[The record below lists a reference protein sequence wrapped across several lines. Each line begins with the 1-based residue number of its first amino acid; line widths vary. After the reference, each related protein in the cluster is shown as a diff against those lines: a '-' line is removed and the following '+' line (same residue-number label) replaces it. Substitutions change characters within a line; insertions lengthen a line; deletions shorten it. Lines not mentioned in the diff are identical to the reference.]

1 MSEQY
6 DSGEESNPM
15 SSINWWLDFF
25 ADAGIPPNSAA
36 EYAVAFAEQRI
47 PQDYEIILELGKE
60 EWQELG
66 VTVLGDRLAM
76 KNLAKTD
83 GKAKKTPKK
92 HKKIKKTAQEES
104 TKSSEHFLSS
114 FISKEKQRA
123 KPLGRQ
129 NVEKERVK
137 SKNPFRKSSQ
147 EHEEPDDFDDHETS
161 SMPSSAITYSE
172 EQEEPVQEVRFQV
185 NLDKNFGTSSRKRQS
200 DSDNNQSSSSLPKIT
215 RTIGAVQED
224 IVSSSSKVNITF
236 NGKCWL
242 DSFGAKK
249 DQNISCSSFKP
260 NTNDSGKKSKKTE
273 VRARLG
279 KKNVKNR
286 LGL

>member
-6 DSGEESNPM
+6 DSGEESSPM

-47 PQDYEIILELGKE
+47 PQEYEIILELGRE
-60 EWQELG
+60 EWHELG

-76 KNLAKTD
+76 KTLAKTG
-83 GKAKKTPKK
+83 GKTKKTPKK
-92 HKKIKKTAQEES
+92 LKKPKKTTQEENA
-104 TKSSEHFLSS
+104 KSSEQFLSS
-114 FISKEKQRA
+114 FIAKEKQRA

-137 SKNPFRKSSQ
+137 SKNPFRKSTEEDQ
-147 EHEEPDDFDDHETS
+147 EDLDDDETT
-161 SMPSSAITYSE
+161 SMPSAITYSE
-172 EQEEPVQEVRFQV
+172 EKEETVQEVRFQV
-185 NLDKNFGTSSRKRQS
+185 NLDKNFGSSSRKRHS
-200 DSDNNQSSSSLPKIT
+200 DSEKASATLPKIT
-215 RTIGAVQED
+215 RRIGAVQED
-224 IVSSSSKVNITF
+224 TVSSSSKVNVTF

-242 DSFGAKK
+242 DSFASKK
-249 DQNISCSSFKP
+249 DQNITCSSFKP
-260 NTNDSGKKSKKTE
+260 SSNEKRVKKTE
-273 VRARLG
+273 VRSRLG

>member
-47 PQDYEIILELGKE
+47 PQEYEIILELGKE
-60 EWQELG
+60 EWHELG

-76 KNLAKTD
+76 KTLAKTG

-92 HKKIKKTAQEES
+92 LKKPKKTTQEEN
-104 TKSSEHFLSS
+104 TKSGEEFLSS
-114 FISKEKQRA
+114 FITKEKQRA
-123 KPLGRQ
+123 KPLERQ

-137 SKNPFRKSSQ
+137 SKNPFRKSTEDGQ
-147 EHEEPDDFDDHETS
+147 DHLEEHKTLSLP
-161 SMPSSAITYSE
+161 SAITYTDDRDES
-172 EQEEPVQEVRFQV
+172 VQEVRFQV
-185 NLDKNFGTSSRKRQS
+185 NLDNNFASSSRKRHS
-200 DSDNNQSSSSLPKIT
+200 DHEKASCTLPKIT

-224 IVSSSSKVNITF
+224 TVSSSSKVNVTF

-242 DSFGAKK
+242 DSFGPKK
-249 DQNISCSSFKP
+249 DQNILCSSFKP
-260 NTNDSGKKSKKTE
+260 STNEKKIKKTE
-273 VRARLG
+273 VRSRLG